1 MLQLV
6 RTAIPLSMYNTTT
19 QMEKRK
25 ETVNNPEGTPDYLA
39 SLKHLAE
46 IPELAFNTTNQL
58 ITLSNLETQKYIEVN
73 QAFLETTGYTRED
86 IIGKTSEDIQLY
98 VDLIQN
104 RKYMRLISR
113 MKKVS
118 DLEIKL
124 RMRSGEERSFLFSAR
139 TFFIDEEIYLIT
151 YYNDISILNGG
162 FARAESEKLLK
173 EIFDSMSSYAVILRR
188 EADNRHFIIDFNYRA
203 EDVEQLDRKDMLG
216 KEISE
221 TPYGRNEAFLSLLDN
236 LETSRRPYKL
246 PVAPDG
252 SDYAGYYIGLLLS
265 TGDILVTWEAGKAQ
279 KERESEILKQ
289 GIVFETFAELLP
301 EMIMEI
307 DTQGHV
313 TFMNTQGMLTLG
325 FDNNDLARGVT
336 LSELFLPADL
346 DRLMRELSGLT
357 RPGQITFDEYVLINS
372 QKRNVSV
379 LFHAG
384 PIIIRKRVTGY
395 RCVLTDV
402 SKHKE
407 FEQKLSNE
415 KALLEHLIDAA
426 PEAIVLTDFDG
437 RIMRINSGFTKL
449 FGFEAGDAMNR
460 MIDDLVV
467 PDELRDEALK
477 IDETALATGTGY
489 LETVRKDKQGNRINV
504 SLIASSV
511 ISNETTIAFLGIYRD
526 ISREIKSRLMQEIQY
541 NISTVALQDS
551 DIFDIYP
558 TIVKEIGKLWNVN
571 NFFIALYNREKD
583 TLTFPFFADERDH
596 FQETAARNTLTGWVI
611 RNNKAVLLDENDILK
626 IEKTGAIS
634 LVGSPCKIWMGVPLR
649 MDDEVIGAICLQ
661 DYKAIDAFNNDDL
674 QVFEF
679 IANQIVLT
687 LQRRRMLDNLI
698 TARKRAEEAAFS
710 KQQFMST
717 MSHEIRTPLNEVIGI
732 TNLLYQSNP
741 REDQMDYINTLRFS
755 ANHLLSLV
763 NDILDYNKMEAGKIV
778 FEKTEFD
785 LAGMLEDI
793 KRSYSHRALEKGI
806 YFALEKSPDL
816 PLTLIGDPIRLNQ
829 ILSNLLS
836 NAMKFTSKGG
846 VTLKASLKER
856 LEGKAVV
863 EFSVAD
869 TGIGIAEEKQEEI
882 FESYAQASSDTT
894 RKYGGTG
901 LGLAICKRLVELQG
915 GSIHVKSEPD
925 KGSVFT
931 FRIDF
936 SIPATEVKAADHVG
950 ATDSMMDLAGKR
962 ILVAEDNKI
971 NFFVANKFLESWGV
985 IVTHVENGALAL
997 EEIKRQ
1003 EFDLILMDLHMPV
1016 MDGIEATRAIRNST
1030 DRKISQIPI
1039 VALTAAVMSEA
1050 HDKIENLAIND
1061 YVLKPFKPK
1070 DLYDRI
1076 ARNVR

>member
-1 MLQLV
+1 
-6 RTAIPLSMYNTTT
+6 MYTTGIL
-19 QMEKRK
+19 MEKRK
-25 ETVNNPEGTPDYLA
+25 EPVNEPENSPEYLT
-39 SLKHLAE
+39 SLKHLAD
-46 IPELAFNTTNQL
+46 IPELAFNSTNQL

-73 QAFLETTGYTRED
+73 QAFLETTGYRKED
-86 IIGKTSEDIQLY
+86 IIGKTSDDIQLY
-98 VDLIQN
+98 VDLIQS
-104 RKYMRLISR
+104 RKYMRLLSR
-113 MKKVS
+113 LKRVT

-124 RMRSGEERSFLFSAR
+124 RMRSGEERTFLFSAR
-139 TFFIDEEIYLIT
+139 TFFLGEEIYLIT
-151 YYNDISILNGG
+151 YYNDISALNGG
-162 FARAESEKLLK
+162 FARAESEKILR

-188 EADNRHFIIDFNYRA
+188 EGETRHFIVDFNYRA
-203 EDVEQLDRKDMLG
+203 EDVEQLDRKDLLG
-216 KEISE
+216 KEIGE
-221 TPYGRNEAFLSLLDN
+221 TPFGKNEAFLSLLDN
-236 LETSRRPYKL
+236 LETTRRPYKI
-246 PVAPDG
+246 PVSPDG
-252 SDYAGYYIGLLLS
+252 TDESGFYIGLLLS
-265 TGDILVTWEAGKAQ
+265 TGDILITWEAGKAQ

-301 EMIMEI
+301 EMIMEV

-313 TFMNTQGMLTLG
+313 TFMNTQGMMTLG
-325 FDNNDLARGVT
+325 FDNNDLAKGVT
-336 LSELFLPADL
+336 LSSLFLPDDL

-357 RPGQITFDEYVLINS
+357 RPGQITFDEYVLSN
-372 QKRNVSV
+372 KLNRKVSV

-384 PIIIRKRVTGY
+384 PIIIRNRVAGY

-407 FEQKLSNE
+407 YEQKLSNE

-437 RIMRINSGFTKL
+437 RIMRINQGFTQL
-449 FGFEAGDAMNR
+449 FGYEADEAMNR

-467 PDELRDEALK
+467 PDELREEAVK

-489 LETVRKDKQGNRINV
+489 LETIRKDRHGNRINV

-511 ISNETTIAFLGIYRD
+511 ISNDQTIAFLGIYRD
-526 ISREIKSRLMQEIQY
+526 ITREIKSRLMQEIQY

-558 TIVKEIGKLWNVN
+558 TIVREIGKLWNVN
-571 NFFIALYNREKD
+571 NFFIALYNRDKD

-596 FQETAARNTLTGWVI
+596 FQETAAKNTLTGWVI

-661 DYKAIDAFNNDDL
+661 DYKSIDAFNNDDL

-732 TNLLYQSNP
+732 TNLLYQSDP

-785 LAGMLEDI
+785 LASMLEDI
-793 KRSYSHRALEKGI
+793 RRSYSHRAQEKGI

-816 PLTLIGDPIRLNQ
+816 PVTLIGDPIRLNQ

-836 NAMKFTSKGG
+836 NAMKFTSRGG
-846 VTLKASLKER
+846 ITLKASVREKQ
-856 LEGKAVV
+856 EGKALV

-869 TGIGIAEEKQEEI
+869 TGIGIAPEKLEEI
-882 FESYAQASSDTT
+882 FESYAQASADTT

-901 LGLAICKRLVELQG
+901 LGLAICKRLIDLQG
-915 GSIHVKSEPD
+915 GTIGVSSEPD
-925 KGSVFT
+925 RGSEFT
-931 FRIDF
+931 F
-936 SIPATEVKAADHVG
+936 SIEYTVPATEPKAAERSG
-950 ATDSMMDLAGKR
+950 ASDSMKELAGKR

-985 IVTHVENGALAL
+985 KVTHVENGALAL

-1016 MDGIEATRAIRNST
+1016 MDGIEATRLIRSSP
-1030 DRKISQIPI
+1030 DRNISQIPI

-1076 ARNVR
+1076 AKNVR

>member
-1 MLQLV
+1 LFSW
-6 RTAIPLSMYNTTT
+6 TAIPRLMYTHDIR
-19 QMEKRK
+19 MEKRK
-25 ETVNNPEGTPDYLA
+25 EPVNEPEHSEEYLT
-39 SLKHLAE
+39 SLRNLAE
-46 IPELAFNTTNQL
+46 ISELAFNSTNQL

-73 QAFLETTGYTRED
+73 QAFLDTTGYRREE
-86 IIGKTSEDIQLY
+86 IIGKTSDDIQLY
-98 VDLIQN
+98 VDLIQS

-113 MKKVS
+113 LKQVS

-124 RMRSGEERSFLFSAR
+124 RMRSGDERTFLFSAR
-139 TFFIDEEIYLIT
+139 TIFMGDEIFLIT
-151 YYNDISILNGG
+151 YYNDISVLNDG
-162 FARAESEKLLK
+162 FARAESEKILR
-173 EIFDSMSSYAVILRR
+173 EIFDSMSSYAIILRR
-188 EADNRHFIIDFNYRA
+188 EGDDKHFIIDFNYRA
-203 EDVEQLDRKDMLG
+203 EDVEQIDRKDVLG
-216 KEISE
+216 KEIGE
-221 TPYGRNEAFLSLLDN
+221 TPFARNETFLSLLEN
-236 LETSRRPYKL
+236 LESSHRPYKT
-246 PVAPDG
+246 PVSPDG
-252 SDYAGYYIGLLLS
+252 SDDSGFYIGLLLS
-265 TGDILVTWEAGKAQ
+265 SGDILVTWEAGKAQ

-307 DTQGHV
+307 DVEGHV
-313 TFMNTQGMLTLG
+313 TFMNTRGMMTLG
-325 FDNNDLARGVT
+325 FDNNDLANGIT
-336 LSELFLPADL
+336 LSSLFMPEDL
-346 DRLMRELSGLT
+346 ERLMSELSGLT
-357 RPGQITFDEYVLINS
+357 SPGQITFDEYVLVNKL
-372 QKRNVSV
+372 KRRVTV

-384 PIIIRKRVTGY
+384 PIIIRNRVTGY

-402 SKHKE
+402 SKRKE
-407 FEQKLSNE
+407 YEQKLSNE

-437 RIMRINSGFTKL
+437 RILRINHGFTRL
-449 FGFEAGDAMNR
+449 FGYDANEAKNR
-460 MIDDLVV
+460 LIDDLVV
-467 PDELRDEALK
+467 PEELRDEAIK
-477 IDETALATGTGY
+477 IDETALDTGTGY
-489 LETVRKDKQGNRINV
+489 LETIRRDKQGNRINV

-511 ISNETTIAFLGIYRD
+511 ISNDMTIAFLGIYRD
-526 ISREIKSRLMQEIQY
+526 ISKEIKSRLMQEIQY
-541 NISTVALQDS
+541 NISTLALQDS

-596 FQETAARNTLTGWVI
+596 FQETAAKNTLTGWVI
-611 RNNKAVLLDENDILK
+611 NNNKAVLLDENDILM

-661 DYKAIDAFNNDDL
+661 DYKKIDAFNNEDL

-679 IANQIVLT
+679 IANQIALT
-687 LQRRRMLDNLI
+687 LQRRKMLDNLI

-732 TNLLYQSNP
+732 TNLLWQSDP

-755 ANHLLSLV
+755 ANHLLTLV

-785 LAGMLEDI
+785 LTCMLEDM

-816 PLTLIGDPIRLNQ
+816 PVTLIGDPIRLNQ

-836 NAMKFTSKGG
+836 NAMKFTSHGG

-856 LEGKAVV
+856 QEGRAVI

-869 TGIGIAEEKQEEI
+869 TGIGIPREKQDEI

-901 LGLAICKRLVELQG
+901 LGLAICKRLVDLQG
-915 GSIHVKSEPD
+915 GTIGVTSEPD
-925 KGSVFT
+925 NGSVFT
-931 FRIDF
+931 F
-936 SIPATEVKAADHVG
+936 SIEYSMPAEEPRTAESGTAS
-950 ATDSMMDLAGKR
+950 DSMNALVGKK

-985 IVTHVENGALAL
+985 KVTHVENGALAL
-997 EEIKRQ
+997 EEIKKQ
-1003 EFDLILMDLHMPV
+1003 DFDLILMDLHMPV
-1016 MDGIEATRAIRNST
+1016 MDGIEATRIIRSSA
-1030 DRKISQIPI
+1030 DKKISQIPI

-1050 HDKIENLAIND
+1050 HDKIEDLAIND

-1070 DLYDRI
+1070 DLYNRI
-1076 ARNVR
+1076 VKNAR

>member
-1 MLQLV
+1 
-6 RTAIPLSMYNTTT
+6 MYTTGIL
-19 QMEKRK
+19 MEKRK
-25 ETVNNPEGTPDYLA
+25 EPVNEPENSPEYLT
-39 SLKHLAE
+39 SLKHLAD
-46 IPELAFNTTNQL
+46 IPELAFNSTNQL

-73 QAFLETTGYTRED
+73 QAFLETTGYRKED
-86 IIGKTSEDIQLY
+86 IIGKTSDDIQLY
-98 VDLIQN
+98 VDLIQS
-104 RKYMRLISR
+104 RKYMRLLSR
-113 MKKVS
+113 LKRVT
-118 DLEIKL
+118 DLEIQL
-124 RMRSGEERSFLFSAR
+124 RMRSGEERTFLFSAR
-139 TFFIDEEIYLIT
+139 TFFLGEEIYLIT
-151 YYNDISILNGG
+151 YYNDISALNGG
-162 FARAESEKLLK
+162 FARAESEKILR

-188 EADNRHFIIDFNYRA
+188 EGETRHYIVDFNYRA
-203 EDVEQLDRKDMLG
+203 EDVEQLDRKDLLG
-216 KEISE
+216 KEIGE
-221 TPYGRNEAFLSLLDN
+221 TPFGKNEAFLSLLDN
-236 LETSRRPYKL
+236 LETTRRPYKI
-246 PVAPDG
+246 PVSPDG
-252 SDYAGYYIGLLLS
+252 TDESGFYIGLLLS
-265 TGDILVTWEAGKAQ
+265 TGDILITWEAGKAQ

-301 EMIMEI
+301 EMIMEV

-313 TFMNTQGMLTLG
+313 TFMNTQGMMTLG
-325 FDNNDLARGVT
+325 FDNNDLAKGVT
-336 LSELFLPADL
+336 LSSLFLPDDL

-357 RPGQITFDEYVLINS
+357 RPGQITFDEYVLSN
-372 QKRNVSV
+372 KLNRKVSV

-384 PIIIRKRVTGY
+384 PIIIRNRVAGY

-407 FEQKLSNE
+407 YEQKLSNE

-437 RIMRINSGFTKL
+437 RIMRINQGFTQL
-449 FGFEAGDAMNR
+449 FGYEADEAMNR

-467 PDELRDEALK
+467 PDELREEAVK

-489 LETVRKDKQGNRINV
+489 LETIRKDRHGNRINV

-511 ISNETTIAFLGIYRD
+511 ISNDQTIAFLGIYRD
-526 ISREIKSRLMQEIQY
+526 ITREIKSRLMQEIQY

-558 TIVKEIGKLWNVN
+558 TIVREIGKLWNVN
-571 NFFIALYNREKD
+571 NFFIALYNRDKD

-596 FQETAARNTLTGWVI
+596 FQETAAKNTLTGWVI

-661 DYKAIDAFNNDDL
+661 DYKSIDAFNNDDL

-732 TNLLYQSNP
+732 TNLLYQSDP

-785 LAGMLEDI
+785 LASMLEDI
-793 KRSYSHRALEKGI
+793 RRSYSHRAQEKGI

-816 PLTLIGDPIRLNQ
+816 PVTLIGDPIRLNQ

-836 NAMKFTSKGG
+836 NAMKFTSRGG
-846 VTLKASLKER
+846 ITLKASVREKQ
-856 LEGKAVV
+856 EGKALV

-869 TGIGIAEEKQEEI
+869 TGIGIAPEKLEEI
-882 FESYAQASSDTT
+882 FESYAQASADTT

-901 LGLAICKRLVELQG
+901 LGLAICKRLIDLQG
-915 GSIHVKSEPD
+915 GTIGVSSEPD
-925 KGSVFT
+925 RGSEFT
-931 FRIDF
+931 F
-936 SIPATEVKAADHVG
+936 SIEYTVPATEPKAAERSG
-950 ATDSMMDLAGKR
+950 ASDSMKDLAGKR

-985 IVTHVENGALAL
+985 KVTHVENGALAL

-1016 MDGIEATRAIRNST
+1016 MDGIEATRLIRSSPDKN
-1030 DRKISQIPI
+1030 ISQIPI

-1076 ARNVR
+1076 AKNVR

>member
-1 MLQLV
+1 MFK
-6 RTAIPLSMYNTTT
+6 PGNK
-19 QMEKRK
+19 MEKTK
-25 ETVNNPEGTPDYLA
+25 EITNDPDNTPSFLT
-39 SLKHLAE
+39 SLKHLAD
-46 IPELAFNTTNQL
+46 IPELAFNSTNQL
-58 ITLSNLETQKYIEVN
+58 ITLSDLETEKYIEVN
-73 QAFLETTGYTRED
+73 QAFLDTTGYSKEE
-86 IIGKTSEDIQLY
+86 IIGKSSEDIQLY

-104 RKYMRLISR
+104 RKYMRLLSKL
-113 MKKVS
+113 KKVS
-118 DLEIKL
+118 DLEINL
-124 RMRSGEERSFLFSAR
+124 RMRSGEERKFLFSAR
-139 TFFIDEEIYLIT
+139 TFFFGEDVYLIT
-151 YYNDISILNGG
+151 YYNDISALNNGY
-162 FARAESEKLLK
+162 ARAESEKILK

-188 EADNRHFIIDFNYRA
+188 EDENRYFIIDFNFRA
-203 EDVEQLDRKDMLG
+203 EDVEEVERKDVIG
-216 KEISE
+216 KEIDE
-221 TPYGRNEAFLSLLDN
+221 TPFAENDSFLSLLEN
-236 LETSRRPYKL
+236 IETGAGPYKV
-246 PVAPDG
+246 PVSSDG
-252 SDYAGYYIGLLLS
+252 TDEGGYYIGLLLS
-265 TGDILVTWEAGKAQ
+265 SGDIVITWEPGKLQ

-307 DTQGHV
+307 DIAGHV
-313 TFMNTQGMLTLG
+313 TFMNTQGMMTLG
-325 FDNNDLARGVT
+325 FDNNDLTRGIS
-336 LSELFLPADL
+336 LSDLFLPEDL
-346 DRLMRELSGLT
+346 DRLMRELSDLT
-357 RPGQITFDEYVLINS
+357 RPGQITFDEYVLVNK
-372 QKRNVSV
+372 QKQKVSV
-379 LFHAG
+379 LFHSG
-384 PIIIRKRVTGY
+384 PIIIRNRVTGY

-402 SKHKE
+402 SKHKD
-407 FEQKLSNE
+407 FEHKLSNE

-437 RIMRINSGFTKL
+437 RIMRINKGFTQL
-449 FGFEAGDAMNR
+449 FGYEADEAMNR

-467 PDELRDEALK
+467 PDELRDEAIT
-477 IDETALATGTGY
+477 IDETALANGTGF
-489 LETVRKDKQGNRINV
+489 LETIRMDKLGNRINV

-511 ISNETTIAFLGIYRD
+511 ISNDRTIAFLGIYRD
-526 ISREIKSRLMQEIQY
+526 ISLEIKSRLMQEIQY

-558 TIVKEIGKLWNVN
+558 TIVHEIGKLWNVN

-596 FQETAARNTLTGWVI
+596 FQETAAKNTLTGWVI
-611 RNNKAVLLDENDILK
+611 KNNKAVLLDENDILK

-634 LVGSPCKIWMGVPLR
+634 LVGSPCKIWMGVPLK
-649 MDDEVIGAICLQ
+649 MEDEVIGAICLQ

-674 QVFEF
+674 LVFEF

-741 REDQMDYINTLRFS
+741 REDQMEYIETLRFS
-755 ANHLLSLV
+755 ANHLLTLV

-785 LAGMLEDI
+785 LSSMLDDI
-793 KRSYSHRALEKGI
+793 KRSYSHRAQEKGI
-806 YFALEKSPDL
+806 SFAIEKSPDL
-816 PLTLIGDPIRLNQ
+816 PVSLIGDPIRLNQ
-829 ILSNLLS
+829 IISNLLS
-836 NAMKFTSKGG
+836 NAMKFTSEGG
-846 VTLKASLKER
+846 VTLKAIVKER
-856 LEGKAVV
+856 QAGRALL

-869 TGIGIAEEKQEEI
+869 TGIGIAREKFNEI
-882 FESYAQASSDTT
+882 FESYAQASADTT

-901 LGLAICKRLVELQG
+901 LGLAICKRLVDLQG
-915 GSIHVKSEPD
+915 GNITVMSELN

-931 FRIDF
+931 F
-936 SIPATEVKAADHVG
+936 SIEYTVPATEVKAAEQG
-950 ATDSMMDLAGKR
+950 GSESMKELSGKR

-985 IVTHVENGALAL
+985 KVTHVENGSLAL
-997 EEIKRQ
+997 EEIEKQ
-1003 EFDLILMDLHMPV
+1003 EFDLVLMDLHMPV
-1016 MDGIEATRAIRNST
+1016 MDGIEATRIIRSSPDT
-1030 DRKISQIPI
+1030 KISRIPI

-1050 HDKIENLAIND
+1050 QDKIENLAIND

-1076 ARNVR
+1076 LKNVR

>member
-1 MLQLV
+1 
-6 RTAIPLSMYNTTT
+6 
-19 QMEKRK
+19 MEKRK
-25 ETVNNPEGTPDYLA
+25 EPVNEPENSPEYLT
-39 SLKHLAE
+39 SLKHLAD
-46 IPELAFNTTNQL
+46 IPELAFNSTNQL

-73 QAFLETTGYTRED
+73 QAFLETTGYRKED
-86 IIGKTSEDIQLY
+86 IIGKTSDDIQLY
-98 VDLIQN
+98 VDLIQS
-104 RKYMRLISR
+104 RKYMRLLSR
-113 MKKVS
+113 LKRVT

-124 RMRSGEERSFLFSAR
+124 RMRSGEERTFLFSAR
-139 TFFIDEEIYLIT
+139 TFFLGEEIYLIT
-151 YYNDISILNGG
+151 YYNDISALNGG
-162 FARAESEKLLK
+162 FARAESEKILR

-188 EADNRHFIIDFNYRA
+188 EGETRHYIVDFNYRA
-203 EDVEQLDRKDMLG
+203 EDVEQLDRKDLLG
-216 KEISE
+216 KEIGE
-221 TPYGRNEAFLSLLDN
+221 TPFGKNEAFLSLLDN
-236 LETSRRPYKL
+236 LETTRRPYKI
-246 PVAPDG
+246 PVSPDG
-252 SDYAGYYIGLLLS
+252 TDESGFYIGLLLS
-265 TGDILVTWEAGKAQ
+265 TGDILITWEAGKAQ

-301 EMIMEI
+301 EMIMEV

-313 TFMNTQGMLTLG
+313 TFMNTQGMMTLG
-325 FDNNDLARGVT
+325 FDNNDLAKGVT
-336 LSELFLPADL
+336 LSSLFLPDDL

-357 RPGQITFDEYVLINS
+357 RPGQITFDEYVLSN
-372 QKRNVSV
+372 KLNRKVSV

-384 PIIIRKRVTGY
+384 PIIIRNRVAGY

-407 FEQKLSNE
+407 YEQKLSNE

-437 RIMRINSGFTKL
+437 RIMRINQGFTQL
-449 FGFEAGDAMNR
+449 FGYEADEAMNR

-467 PDELRDEALK
+467 PDELREEAVK

-489 LETVRKDKQGNRINV
+489 LETIRKDRHGNRINV

-511 ISNETTIAFLGIYRD
+511 ISNDQTIAFLGIYRD
-526 ISREIKSRLMQEIQY
+526 ITREIKSRLMQEIQY

-558 TIVKEIGKLWNVN
+558 TIVREIGKLWNVN
-571 NFFIALYNREKD
+571 NFFIALYNRDKD

-596 FQETAARNTLTGWVI
+596 FQETAAKNTLTGWVI

-661 DYKAIDAFNNDDL
+661 DYKSIDAFNNDDL

-732 TNLLYQSNP
+732 TNLLYQSDP

-785 LAGMLEDI
+785 LASMLEDI
-793 KRSYSHRALEKGI
+793 RRSYSHRAQEKGI

-816 PLTLIGDPIRLNQ
+816 PVTLIGDPIRLNQ

-836 NAMKFTSKGG
+836 NAMKFTSRGG
-846 VTLKASLKER
+846 ITLKASVREKQ
-856 LEGKAVV
+856 EGKALV

-869 TGIGIAEEKQEEI
+869 TGIGIAPEKLEEI
-882 FESYAQASSDTT
+882 FESYAQASADTT

-901 LGLAICKRLVELQG
+901 LGLAICKRLIDLQG
-915 GSIHVKSEPD
+915 GTIGVISEPD
-925 KGSVFT
+925 RGSEFT
-931 FRIDF
+931 F
-936 SIPATEVKAADHVG
+936 SIEYTVPATEPKAAERSG
-950 ATDSMMDLAGKR
+950 ASDSMKELAGKR

-985 IVTHVENGALAL
+985 KVTHVENGALAL

-1016 MDGIEATRAIRNST
+1016 MDGIEATRLIRSSP
-1030 DRKISQIPI
+1030 DRNISQIPI

-1076 ARNVR
+1076 AKNVR

>member
-1 MLQLV
+1 
-6 RTAIPLSMYNTTT
+6 
-19 QMEKRK
+19 MEKRK
-25 ETVNNPEGTPDYLA
+25 EPVNEPEHSEEYLT
-39 SLKHLAE
+39 SLRNLAE
-46 IPELAFNTTNQL
+46 IPELAFNSTNQL

-73 QAFLETTGYTRED
+73 QAFLDTTGYRREE
-86 IIGKTSEDIQLY
+86 IIGKTSDDIQLY
-98 VDLIQN
+98 VDLIQS

-113 MKKVS
+113 LKQVS

-124 RMRSGEERSFLFSAR
+124 RMRSGDERTFLFSAR
-139 TFFIDEEIYLIT
+139 TIFMGDEIFLIT
-151 YYNDISILNGG
+151 YYNDISVLNDG
-162 FARAESEKLLK
+162 FARAESEKILR
-173 EIFDSMSSYAVILRR
+173 EIFDSMSSYAIILRR
-188 EADNRHFIIDFNYRA
+188 EGDDKHFIIDFNYRA
-203 EDVEQLDRKDMLG
+203 EDVEQIDRKDVLG
-216 KEISE
+216 KEIGE
-221 TPYGRNEAFLSLLDN
+221 TPFARNETFLSLLEN
-236 LETSRRPYKL
+236 LESSHRPYKT
-246 PVAPDG
+246 PVSPDG
-252 SDYAGYYIGLLLS
+252 SDDSGFYIGLLLS
-265 TGDILVTWEAGKAQ
+265 SGDILVTWEAGKAQ

-307 DTQGHV
+307 DVEGHV
-313 TFMNTQGMLTLG
+313 TFMNTRGMMTLG
-325 FDNNDLARGVT
+325 FDNNDLANGIT
-336 LSELFLPADL
+336 LSSLFMPEDL
-346 DRLMRELSGLT
+346 ERLMSELSGLT
-357 RPGQITFDEYVLINS
+357 SPGQITFDEYVLVNKL
-372 QKRNVSV
+372 KRRVTV

-384 PIIIRKRVTGY
+384 PIIIRNRVTGY

-402 SKHKE
+402 SKRKE
-407 FEQKLSNE
+407 YEQKLSNE

-437 RIMRINSGFTKL
+437 RILRINHGFTRL
-449 FGFEAGDAMNR
+449 FGYDADEAKNR
-460 MIDDLVV
+460 LIDDLVV
-467 PDELRDEALK
+467 PEELRDEAIK
-477 IDETALATGTGY
+477 IDETALDTGTGY
-489 LETVRKDKQGNRINV
+489 LETIRRDKQGNRINV

-511 ISNETTIAFLGIYRD
+511 ISNDMTIAFLGIYRD
-526 ISREIKSRLMQEIQY
+526 ISKEIKSRLMQEIQY
-541 NISTVALQDS
+541 NISTLALQDS

-596 FQETAARNTLTGWVI
+596 FQETAAKNTLTGWVI
-611 RNNKAVLLDENDILK
+611 NNNKAVLLDENDILM

-661 DYKAIDAFNNDDL
+661 DYKKIDAFNNEDL

-679 IANQIVLT
+679 IANQIALT
-687 LQRRRMLDNLI
+687 LQRRKMLDNLI

-732 TNLLYQSNP
+732 TNLLWQSDP

-755 ANHLLSLV
+755 ANHLLTLV

-785 LAGMLEDI
+785 LTSMLEDM

-816 PLTLIGDPIRLNQ
+816 PVTLIGDPIRLNQ

-836 NAMKFTSKGG
+836 NAMKFTSHGG

-856 LEGKAVV
+856 QEGRAVI

-869 TGIGIAEEKQEEI
+869 TGIGIPREKQDEI

-901 LGLAICKRLVELQG
+901 LGLAICKRLVDLQG
-915 GSIHVKSEPD
+915 GTIGVTSEPD
-925 KGSVFT
+925 NGSVFT
-931 FRIDF
+931 F
-936 SIPATEVKAADHVG
+936 SIEYSMPAEEPRTAESGTAS
-950 ATDSMMDLAGKR
+950 DSMNALVGKK

-985 IVTHVENGALAL
+985 KVTHVENGALAL
-997 EEIKRQ
+997 EEIKKQ
-1003 EFDLILMDLHMPV
+1003 DFDLILMDLHMPV
-1016 MDGIEATRAIRNST
+1016 MDGIEATRIIRSSA
-1030 DRKISQIPI
+1030 DKKISQIPI

-1050 HDKIENLAIND
+1050 HDKIEDLAIND

-1070 DLYDRI
+1070 DLYNRI
-1076 ARNVR
+1076 VKNAR

>member
-1 MLQLV
+1 
-6 RTAIPLSMYNTTT
+6 MYTSGI

-25 ETVNNPEGTPDYLA
+25 VTVNESGNSPAYLT
-39 SLKHLAE
+39 SLKHLAD
-46 IPELAFNTTNQL
+46 IPELAFNSTNQL

-73 QAFLETTGYTRED
+73 QAFLDTTGYSKED
-86 IIGKTSEDIQLY
+86 IIGKTSDDIQLY
-98 VDLIQN
+98 VDLIQS
-104 RKYMRLISR
+104 RKYMRLLSR
-113 MKKVS
+113 LKKVT
-118 DLEIKL
+118 DLEVNL
-124 RMRSGEERSFLFSAR
+124 RMRSGEERAFLFSAR
-139 TFFIDEEIYLIT
+139 TFFLGEEVYLIT
-151 YYNDISILNGG
+151 YYNDVSALNGG
-162 FARAESEKLLK
+162 YARAESEKILR

-188 EADNRHFIIDFNYRA
+188 EGENKHFIIDFNYRA
-203 EDVEQLDRKDMLG
+203 EDVEQTERKEVLG
-216 KEISE
+216 KEIGE
-221 TPYGRNEAFLSLLDN
+221 TPFGKNEPFLTLLDN
-236 LETSRRPYKL
+236 LETTRRPYKI
-246 PVAPDG
+246 PVSPDG
-252 SDYAGYYIGLLLS
+252 TDEAGFYIGMLLT
-265 TGDILVTWEAGKAQ
+265 TGDILITWEAGKAQ

-307 DTQGHV
+307 DTRGNV
-313 TFMNTQGMLTLG
+313 TFMNTQGMMTLG
-325 FDNNDLARGVT
+325 FDNNDLASGVT
-336 LSELFLPADL
+336 LASLFLPDDL

-357 RPGQITFDEYVLINS
+357 RPGQITFDEYVLVNKIN
-372 QKRNVSV
+372 RNVSV

-384 PIIIRKRVTGY
+384 PIIIRNRIAGY

-437 RIMRINSGFTKL
+437 RIMRINRGFTEL
-449 FGFEAGDAMNR
+449 FGYEAEEAVNR

-467 PDELRDEALK
+467 PEELRDEAVK
-477 IDETALATGTGY
+477 IDETALETGTGY
-489 LETVRKDKQGNRINV
+489 LETIRKDKQGNRINV

-511 ISNETTIAFLGIYRD
+511 ISNDKTFAFLGIYRD
-526 ISREIKSRLMQEIQY
+526 ITSEIKSRMMQEIQY

-596 FQETAARNTLTGWVI
+596 FQETAAKNTLTGWVI
-611 RNNKAVLLDENDILK
+611 RSNKAVLLDENDILK

-661 DYKAIDAFNNDDL
+661 DYKSIDAFNNDDL

-698 TARKRAEEAAFS
+698 TARKKAEEAAFS

-732 TNLLYQSNP
+732 TNLLHQSNP

-785 LAGMLEDI
+785 LASMLEDI
-793 KRSYSHRALEKGI
+793 RRSYSHRALEKGI
-806 YFALEKSPDL
+806 YFKLERSPDL
-816 PLTLIGDPIRLNQ
+816 PVTLIGDPIRLNQ
-829 ILSNLLS
+829 VLSNLLS
-836 NAMKFTSKGG
+836 NAMKFTSSGG
-846 VTLKASLKER
+846 IILKASLKECQD
-856 LEGKAVV
+856 GKALV

-869 TGIGIAEEKQEEI
+869 TGIGIAAEKQEEI
-882 FESYAQASSDTT
+882 FESYAQASADTT

-901 LGLAICKRLVELQG
+901 LGLAICKRLVDLQG
-915 GSIHVKSEPD
+915 GTIGVSSEPD
-925 KGSVFT
+925 RGSEFT
-931 FRIDF
+931 F
-936 SIPATEVKAADHVG
+936 SIEYTMPVAEPKVAERGSTPE
-950 ATDSMMDLAGKR
+950 SMKGLAGKR

-985 IVTHVENGALAL
+985 KVTHVENGALAL

-1016 MDGIEATRAIRNST
+1016 MDGIEATRIIRSYP
-1030 DRKISQIPI
+1030 DMKISQIPI

-1076 ARNVR
+1076 AKNVR

>member
-1 MLQLV
+1 
-6 RTAIPLSMYNTTT
+6 MYNTST

-25 ETVNNPEGTPDYLA
+25 ERVTDPEESPAYLTA
-39 SLKHLAE
+39 LKHLAD

-73 QAFLETTGYTRED
+73 QAFLETTGYSRED

-104 RKYMRLISR
+104 RKYMRLLTR
-113 MKKVS
+113 LKRVS
-118 DLEIKL
+118 DLEINL
-124 RMRSGEERSFLFSAR
+124 RMRSGEERAFLFSAR
-139 TFFIDEEIYLIT
+139 TFFVGEDIYLIT
-151 YYNDISILNGG
+151 YYNDISALNGG
-162 FARAESEKLLK
+162 YARAESEKILR
-173 EIFDSMSSYAVILRR
+173 EIFDSMSSYAIILRR
-188 EADNRHFIIDFNYRA
+188 EEENRHFIIDFNYRA
-203 EDVEQLDRKDMLG
+203 EDVEQLERKEMLG
-216 KEISE
+216 KEIME
-221 TPYGRNEAFLSLLDN
+221 TPLATNEAFISLLEN
-236 LETSRRPYKL
+236 LESSRRPYKL
-246 PVAPDG
+246 PVSPDG
-252 SDYAGYYIGLLLS
+252 TDEAGYYIGLLLS

-301 EMIMEI
+301 EMIIEI

-313 TFMNTQGMLTLG
+313 TFMNTQGMMTLG
-325 FDNNDLARGVT
+325 FDNNDLARGVM
-336 LSELFLPADL
+336 LSDLFLPDDL

-357 RPGQITFDEYVLINS
+357 RPGQITFDEYVLTNKL
-372 QKRNVSV
+372 QRNVSV

-384 PIIIRKRVTGY
+384 PIIIRERVTGY

-407 FEQKLSNE
+407 YEQKLSNE

-437 RIMRINSGFTKL
+437 RIIRINRGFTEL
-449 FGFEAGDAMNR
+449 FGYDADESANR

-467 PDELRDEALK
+467 PDELRDEAVK
-477 IDETALATGTGY
+477 IDEVALANGTGY
-489 LETVRKDKQGNRINV
+489 LETIRKGKQGNRINV

-511 ISNETTIAFLGIYRD
+511 ISNEKTIAFLGIYRD

-611 RNNKAVLLDENDILK
+611 RNNKSVLLDENDILK

-661 DYKAIDAFNNDDL
+661 DYKKIDAFNNDDL

-679 IANQIVLT
+679 IANQIVMT

-732 TNLLYQSNP
+732 TNLLHQSNP

-785 LAGMLEDI
+785 LASMLEDI

-816 PLTLIGDPIRLNQ
+816 PVTLIGDPIRLNQ

-836 NAMKFTSKGG
+836 NAMKFTSRGG
-846 VTLKASLKER
+846 VTLKASVKER
-856 LEGKAVV
+856 QEGKALI
-863 EFSVAD
+863 EFIVAD
-869 TGIGIAEEKQEEI
+869 TGIGIAAEKQDEI

-901 LGLAICKRLVELQG
+901 LGLAICKRLVDLQG
-915 GSIHVKSEPD
+915 GAISVESEPD

-931 FRIDF
+931 F
-936 SIPATEVKAADHVG
+936 SIEYTVPATETRSPDQAAV
-950 ATDSMMDLAGKR
+950 ADSMKGLAGKR

-1016 MDGIEATRAIRNST
+1016 MDGIEATRVIRSSA
-1030 DRKISQIPI
+1030 DKKISQIPI

-1061 YVLKPFKPK
+1061 YVLKPFKPR

-1076 ARNVR
+1076 SRNVR

>member
-1 MLQLV
+1 MH
-6 RTAIPLSMYNTTT
+6 TTGT

-25 ETVNNPEGTPDYLA
+25 ETVNESENSPDYLTA
-39 SLKHLAE
+39 LKNLAD

-73 QAFLETTGYTRED
+73 KAFLDHTGYSKEE
-86 IIGKTSEDIQLY
+86 IIGKTSDDIQLY

-104 RKYMRLISR
+104 RKYMRLLSR
-113 MKKVS
+113 LKKVS

-124 RMRSGEERSFLFSAR
+124 RMRSGEERTFLFSAR
-139 TFFIDEEIYLIT
+139 TIFLGEDVYLIT
-151 YYNDISILNGG
+151 YYNDISALNEG
-162 FARAESEKLLK
+162 FARAESEKILK

-203 EDVEQLDRKDMLG
+203 EDVEQLDRKEMLG
-216 KEISE
+216 KEIME
-221 TPYGRNEAFLSLLDN
+221 TPFAGNQAFLSLMDN
-236 LETSRRPYKL
+236 LETSRRPYKI
-246 PVAPDG
+246 PVSADG
-252 SDYAGYYIGLLLS
+252 TDDTGFYIGLLLS
-265 TGDILVTWEAGKAQ
+265 SGDILVTWEAGKAQ

-307 DTQGHV
+307 DTKGHV
-313 TFMNTQGMLTLG
+313 TFMNTQGMMTLG

-336 LSELFLPADL
+336 LSELFLPEDL

-357 RPGQITFDEYVLINS
+357 MPGQITFDEYVLINKL
-372 QKRNVSV
+372 KRKVSV

-384 PIIIRKRVTGY
+384 PITIRNRVTGY

-407 FEQKLSNE
+407 YEQRLSDE

-437 RIMRINSGFTKL
+437 RIMRINHGFTQL
-449 FGFEAGDAMNR
+449 FGYDSDEAMNR

-467 PDELRDEALK
+467 PDELRDEAVK
-477 IDETALATGTGY
+477 IDEMALASGTGY
-489 LETVRKDKQGNRINV
+489 LETIRKDKLGNTINV

-511 ISNETTIAFLGIYRD
+511 ISNDKTIAFLGIYRD

-558 TIVKEIGKLWNVN
+558 TIVKEISKLWNVN

-611 RNNKAVLLDENDILK
+611 RNNKAVLLNENDILK

-661 DYKAIDAFNNDDL
+661 DYKKIDAFTNEDL

-698 TARKRAEEAAFS
+698 TARKKAEEAAFS

-732 TNLLYQSNP
+732 TNLLYQGNP

-785 LAGMLEDI
+785 LAGMLEEI

-806 YFALEKSPDL
+806 YFALENSPDL
-816 PLTLIGDPIRLNQ
+816 PPALIGDPIRLNQ

-836 NAMKFTSKGG
+836 NAMKFTSRGG
-846 VTLKASLKER
+846 VTLKASLKEK
-856 LEGKAVV
+856 LEGKALI

-869 TGIGIAEEKQEEI
+869 TGIGIPLDKQEVI
-882 FESYAQASSDTT
+882 FESYAQASADTT

-901 LGLAICKRLVELQG
+901 LGLAICKRLVDLQG
-915 GSIHVKSEPD
+915 GTIGVSSEPD

-931 FRIDF
+931 ISLEYLVPAREFK
-936 SIPATEVKAADHVG
+936 ATELTGAADTMKG
-950 ATDSMMDLAGKR
+950 LTGKR

-997 EEIKRQ
+997 DAIKKQ

-1016 MDGIEATRAIRNST
+1016 MDGIEATRIIRDSP
-1030 DRKISQIPI
+1030 DRKINQMPI

-1076 ARNVR
+1076 AKNVR

>member
-1 MLQLV
+1 MV
-6 RTAIPLSMYNTTT
+6 
-19 QMEKRK
+19 KRK
-25 ETVNNPEGTPDYLA
+25 ETVNDSETSPAYLT
-39 SLKHLAE
+39 SLKHLAD
-46 IPELAFNTTNQL
+46 IPELAFNSTNQL

-73 QAFLETTGYTRED
+73 QAFLETTGYRKED
-86 IIGKTSEDIQLY
+86 IIGKTSDDIQLY
-98 VDLIQN
+98 VDLIQS
-104 RKYMRLISR
+104 RKYLRLLSR
-113 MKKVS
+113 LKKVT

-124 RMRSGEERSFLFSAR
+124 RMCSGEERTFLFSAR
-139 TFFIDEEIYLIT
+139 TFFLGEEVFLIT
-151 YYNDISILNGG
+151 YYNDISALNGG
-162 FARAESEKLLK
+162 FARAESEKILR

-188 EADNRHFIIDFNYRA
+188 EGDNNHFIIDFNYRA
-203 EDVEQLDRKDMLG
+203 EDVEQADRKDVLG
-216 KEISE
+216 KEIGE
-221 TPYGRNEAFLSLLDN
+221 TPFGKNEAFLTLLEN
-236 LETSRRPYKL
+236 LESSRRPYKI
-246 PVAPDG
+246 PVSPDG
-252 SDYAGYYIGLLLS
+252 TDESGYYIGMLLS
-265 TGDILVTWEAGKAQ
+265 TGDVLVTWEAGKAQ

-307 DTQGHV
+307 DTKGHV
-313 TFMNTQGMLTLG
+313 TFMNTQGMMTLG
-325 FDNNDLARGVT
+325 FDNNDLAKGVT
-336 LSELFLPADL
+336 LSSLFLPDDL

-357 RPGQITFDEYVLINS
+357 KPGQITFDEYVLLN
-372 QKRNVSV
+372 KLNRNVSV

-384 PIIIRKRVTGY
+384 PIIIRNRVAGY

-407 FEQKLSNE
+407 YEQKLSNE

-437 RIMRINSGFTKL
+437 RIMRINKGFTQL
-449 FGFEAGDAMNR
+449 FGYEADEAMNR

-467 PDELRDEALK
+467 PEELRDEAIK
-477 IDETALATGTGY
+477 IDEAALATGTGY
-489 LETVRKDKQGNRINV
+489 LETIRKDRHGNRINV
-504 SLIASSV
+504 SLIASCV
-511 ISNETTIAFLGIYRD
+511 ISNDKTIAFLGIYRD
-526 ISREIKSRLMQEIQY
+526 ITREIKSRLMQEIQY

-571 NFFIALYNREKD
+571 NFFIALYNRDKD

-596 FQETAARNTLTGWVI
+596 FQETAAKNTLTGWVI

-649 MDDEVIGAICLQ
+649 MDDDVIGAICLQ
-661 DYKAIDAFNNDDL
+661 DYKSIDAFNNDDL

-687 LQRRRMLDNLI
+687 LQRRKMLDNLI

-732 TNLLYQSNP
+732 TNLLHQSNP

-755 ANHLLSLV
+755 ANHLLTLV

-793 KRSYSHRALEKGI
+793 RRSYSHRALEKGI

-816 PLTLIGDPIRLNQ
+816 PVSLIGDPIRLNQ
-829 ILSNLLS
+829 IISNLLS
-836 NAMKFTSKGG
+836 NAMKFTARGG
-846 VTLKASLKER
+846 ITLKASVRDRQDGRALI
-856 LEGKAVV
+856 

-869 TGIGIAEEKQEEI
+869 TGIGIATEKQEEI
-882 FESYAQASSDTT
+882 FESYAQASADTT

-901 LGLAICKRLVELQG
+901 LGLAICKRLVDLQG
-915 GSIHVKSEPD
+915 GTIRVTSEPD

-931 FRIDF
+931 FAIEYTVPVSEPR
-936 SIPATEVKAADHVG
+936 AAERG
-950 ATDSMMDLAGKR
+950 STPDSMKGLAGKR

-985 IVTHVENGALAL
+985 KVTHVENGALAL

-1016 MDGIEATRAIRNST
+1016 MDGIEATRIIRSSP

-1076 ARNVR
+1076 VKNVR

>member
-1 MLQLV
+1 
-6 RTAIPLSMYNTTT
+6 
-19 QMEKRK
+19 MENRK
-25 ETVNNPEGTPDYLA
+25 EKSRKSDQSSPFPA
-39 SLKHLAE
+39 SLKYLTD
-46 IPELAFNTTNQL
+46 IPELAFNSTNQL
-58 ITLSNLETQKYIEVN
+58 ITLSNLETQQYIEVN
-73 QAFLETTGYTRED
+73 QAFLDTTGYSKED
-86 IIGKTSEDIQLY
+86 IVGKTSEDIQLY
-98 VDLIQN
+98 VDLIQS
-104 RKYMRLISR
+104 RKYMRLLTR
-113 MKKVS
+113 LKKVS
-118 DLEIKL
+118 DLEIRL
-124 RMRSGEERSFLFSAR
+124 RMRSGEERTFLFSAR
-139 TFFIDEEIYLIT
+139 TFFYGEDILLIT
-151 YYNDISILNGG
+151 YYNDISTLNDGY
-162 FARAESEKLLK
+162 ARAESEKILK

-188 EADNRHFIIDFNYRA
+188 ENDTRYFIIDFNYRA
-203 EDVEQLDRKDMLG
+203 EDVEQFERREMLG

-221 TPYGRNEAFLSLLDN
+221 TPFAENQAFLTLLEN
-236 LETSRRPYKL
+236 IEARRSPFKI
-246 PVAPDG
+246 PVSPDG
-252 SDYAGYYIGLLLS
+252 TDENGFYIGLLLS
-265 TGDILVTWEAGKAQ
+265 SGDIVVTWEAGQHQ
-279 KERESEILKQ
+279 KERENEILRQ

-307 DTQGHV
+307 DTRGNV
-313 TFMNTQGMLTLG
+313 TFMNTQGMITLG
-325 FDNNDLARGVT
+325 FDNNDLTHGVS
-336 LSELFLPADL
+336 LPELFLPGDL
-346 DRLMRELSGLT
+346 DRLMKELSDLT
-357 RPGQITFDEYVLINS
+357 RPGQITFDEYVLINKN
-372 QKRNVSV
+372 KRKVSV

-384 PIIIRKRVTGY
+384 PIIIRNRVTGY

-402 SKHKE
+402 SKHKDY
-407 FEQKLSNE
+407 EQKLSNE
-415 KALLEHLIDAA
+415 KAMLEHLIDAA

-437 RIMRINSGFTKL
+437 RIMRVNKGFTKL
-449 FGFEAGDAMNR
+449 FGYEPEEADNR

-467 PDELRDEALK
+467 PDELRDEAIK
-477 IDETALATGTGY
+477 IDEEALANGTGA
-489 LETVRKDKQGNRINV
+489 LETIRKDKQGNRINV

-511 ISNETTIAFLGIYRD
+511 ISNDKTIAFLGIYRD
-526 ISREIKSRLMQEIQY
+526 ITREIKSRLMQEIQY

-558 TIVKEIGKLWNVN
+558 TIVEEIGKLWNVN

-596 FQETAARNTLTGWVI
+596 FQETAAKNTLTGWVI
-611 RNNKAVLLDENDILK
+611 RNNKSVLLDEIDILK

-634 LVGSPCKIWMGVPLR
+634 LVGSPCKIWMGVPLK

-661 DYKAIDAFNNDDL
+661 DYKSVDAFNHDDL

-698 TARKRAEEAAFS
+698 TARKRAEDAAFS

-732 TNLLYQSNP
+732 TNLLYQSDP
-741 REDQMDYINTLRFS
+741 REDQMEYIKTLRFS
-755 ANHLLSLV
+755 ANHLLTLV

-785 LAGMLEDI
+785 LDSMLDDM
-793 KRSYSHRALEKGI
+793 KRSYSHRAQEKGI
-806 YFALEKSPDL
+806 SFTIEKSADL
-816 PLTLIGDPIRLNQ
+816 PPSLIGDPIRLNQ

-836 NAMKFTSKGG
+836 NAMKFTSEGG
-846 VTLKASLKER
+846 VTLKTSVKDR
-856 LEGKAVV
+856 HDGKALL

-869 TGIGIAEEKQEEI
+869 TGIGIAKEMLEEI
-882 FESYAQASSDTT
+882 FESYAQASADTT

-901 LGLAICKRLVELQG
+901 LGLAICKRLIDLQG
-915 GSIHVKSEPD
+915 GTIGVASEPD

-931 FRIDF
+931 F
-936 SIPATEVKAADHVG
+936 SIEYSVPETEAKTVDPGAAD
-950 ATDSMMDLAGKR
+950 TMKDLVGKR

-985 IVTHVENGALAL
+985 IVTHVENGSLAL
-997 EEIKRQ
+997 EEISHQ

-1016 MDGIEATRAIRNST
+1016 MDGIEATRIIRSSP
-1030 DRKISQIPI
+1030 DEKISQIPI

-1050 HDKIENLAIND
+1050 HDKIDNLAIND

>member
-1 MLQLV
+1 
-6 RTAIPLSMYNTTT
+6 
-19 QMEKRK
+19 MEKRK
-25 ETVNNPEGTPDYLA
+25 ESVDKSESSPDYLTA
-39 SLKHLAE
+39 LKNLAD
-46 IPELAFNTTNQL
+46 IPGLAFNTTNQL

-73 QAFLETTGYTRED
+73 KAFLDHTGYSKEE

-104 RKYMRLISR
+104 RKYMRLLSR
-113 MKKVS
+113 LKKVS

-124 RMRSGEERSFLFSAR
+124 RMRSGEERTFLFSAR
-139 TFFIDEEIYLIT
+139 TIFLGEEVFLIT
-151 YYNDISILNGG
+151 YYNDITALNGG
-162 FARAESEKLLK
+162 FARAESEKILK

-203 EDVEQLDRKDMLG
+203 EDVEQLDSKEMLG
-216 KEISE
+216 KEIME
-221 TPYGRNEAFLSLLDN
+221 TPFAGNEAFLSLLEN
-236 LETSRRPYKL
+236 LESSRRPYKI
-246 PVAPDG
+246 PVSPDG
-252 SDYAGYYIGLLLS
+252 TDDTGFYIGLLLS
-265 TGDILVTWEAGKAQ
+265 SGDILVTWEAGKAR

-307 DTQGHV
+307 DTKGHV
-313 TFMNTQGMLTLG
+313 TFMNTQGMMTLG
-325 FDNNDLARGVT
+325 FDNNDLTRGVT
-336 LSELFLPADL
+336 LSELFLPEDL

-357 RPGQITFDEYVLINS
+357 MPGQITFDEYILINKL
-372 QKRNVSV
+372 KRKVSV

-384 PIIIRKRVTGY
+384 PIIIRNRVTGY

-407 FEQKLSNE
+407 YEQRLSDE

-437 RIMRINSGFTKL
+437 RIMRINHGFTEL
-449 FGFEAGDAMNR
+449 FGFDSDEAVNR

-467 PDELRDEALK
+467 PDELRDEAVK
-477 IDETALATGTGY
+477 IDEMALASGTGY
-489 LETVRKDKQGNRINV
+489 LETLRQDKQGNRINV

-511 ISNETTIAFLGIYRD
+511 ISNDKTIAFLGIYRD

-611 RNNKAVLLDENDILK
+611 RNNKAVLLNENDILK

-634 LVGSPCKIWMGVPLR
+634 LVGSPCKIWMGVPLK

-661 DYKAIDAFNNDDL
+661 DYKKIDAFTNEDL

-698 TARKRAEEAAFS
+698 TARKKAEDAAFS

-763 NDILDYNKMEAGKIV
+763 NDILDFNKMEAGKIV

-785 LAGMLEDI
+785 LAGMLEEI

-806 YFALEKSPDL
+806 YFALENSSDL
-816 PLTLIGDPIRLNQ
+816 PQTLIGDPIRLNQ

-836 NAMKFTSKGG
+836 NAMKFTSRGG
-846 VTLKASLKER
+846 VTLKASLKEK
-856 LEGKAVV
+856 LDGKAVI

-869 TGIGIAEEKQEEI
+869 TGIGIPLDKQEVI
-882 FESYAQASSDTT
+882 FESYAQASADTT

-901 LGLAICKRLVELQG
+901 LGLAICKRLVDLQG
-915 GSIHVKSEPD
+915 GTIGVTSEPD

-931 FRIDF
+931 I
-936 SIPATEVKAADHVG
+936 SLEYLVPAREVRAADLTG
-950 ATDSMMDLAGKR
+950 APDTMKGLVGKR

-997 EEIKRQ
+997 EEIKKQ

-1016 MDGIEATRAIRNST
+1016 MDGIEATRIIRDSP
-1030 DRKISQIPI
+1030 DRKINQMPI

-1076 ARNVR
+1076 AKNVR

>member
-1 MLQLV
+1 
-6 RTAIPLSMYNTTT
+6 MYTTGIL
-19 QMEKRK
+19 MEKRK
-25 ETVNNPEGTPDYLA
+25 EPVNEPENSPEYLT
-39 SLKHLAE
+39 SLKHLAD
-46 IPELAFNTTNQL
+46 IPELAFNSTNQL

-73 QAFLETTGYTRED
+73 QAFLETTGYRKED
-86 IIGKTSEDIQLY
+86 IIGKTSDDIQLY
-98 VDLIQN
+98 VDLIQS
-104 RKYMRLISR
+104 RKYMRLLSR
-113 MKKVS
+113 LKRVT
-118 DLEIKL
+118 DLEIQL
-124 RMRSGEERSFLFSAR
+124 RMRSGEERTFLFSAR
-139 TFFIDEEIYLIT
+139 TFFLGEEIYLIT
-151 YYNDISILNGG
+151 YYNDISALNGG
-162 FARAESEKLLK
+162 FARAESEKILR

-188 EADNRHFIIDFNYRA
+188 EGETRHFIVDFNYRA
-203 EDVEQLDRKDMLG
+203 EDVEQLDRKDLLG
-216 KEISE
+216 KEIGE
-221 TPYGRNEAFLSLLDN
+221 TPFGKNEAFLSLLDN
-236 LETSRRPYKL
+236 LETTRRPFKI
-246 PVAPDG
+246 PVSPDG
-252 SDYAGYYIGLLLS
+252 TDESGFYIGLLLS
-265 TGDILVTWEAGKAQ
+265 TGDILITWEAGKAQ

-301 EMIMEI
+301 EMIMEV

-313 TFMNTQGMLTLG
+313 TFMNTQGMMTLG
-325 FDNNDLARGVT
+325 FDNNDLAKGVT
-336 LSELFLPADL
+336 LSSLFLPDDL

-357 RPGQITFDEYVLINS
+357 RPGQITFDEYVLSN
-372 QKRNVSV
+372 KLNRKVSV

-384 PIIIRKRVTGY
+384 PIIIRNRVAGY

-407 FEQKLSNE
+407 YEQKLSNE

-437 RIMRINSGFTKL
+437 RIMRINQGFTEL
-449 FGFEAGDAMNR
+449 FGYEADEAMNR

-467 PDELRDEALK
+467 PDELREEAVK

-489 LETVRKDKQGNRINV
+489 LETIRKDRHGNRINV

-511 ISNETTIAFLGIYRD
+511 ISNDQTIAFLGIYRD
-526 ISREIKSRLMQEIQY
+526 ITREIKSRLMQEIQY

-558 TIVKEIGKLWNVN
+558 TIVREIGKLWNVN
-571 NFFIALYNREKD
+571 NFFIALYNRDKD

-596 FQETAARNTLTGWVI
+596 FQETAAKNTLTGWVI

-661 DYKAIDAFNNDDL
+661 DYKSIDAFNNDDL

-732 TNLLYQSNP
+732 TNLLYQSDP

-785 LAGMLEDI
+785 LASMLEDI
-793 KRSYSHRALEKGI
+793 RRSYSHRAQEKGI

-816 PLTLIGDPIRLNQ
+816 PVTLIGDPIRLNQ

-836 NAMKFTSKGG
+836 NAMKFTSRGG
-846 VTLKASLKER
+846 ITLKASVREKQ
-856 LEGKAVV
+856 EGKALV

-869 TGIGIAEEKQEEI
+869 TGIGIAPEKLDEI
-882 FESYAQASSDTT
+882 FESYAQASADTT

-901 LGLAICKRLVELQG
+901 LGLAICKRLIDLQG
-915 GSIHVKSEPD
+915 GTIGVSSEPD
-925 KGSVFT
+925 RGSEFT
-931 FRIDF
+931 F
-936 SIPATEVKAADHVG
+936 SIEYTVPATEPKAAERTG
-950 ATDSMMDLAGKR
+950 ASDSMKELAGKR

-985 IVTHVENGALAL
+985 KVTHVENGALAL

-1016 MDGIEATRAIRNST
+1016 MDGIEATRLIRSSP
-1030 DRKISQIPI
+1030 DRNISQIPI

-1076 ARNVR
+1076 AKNVR